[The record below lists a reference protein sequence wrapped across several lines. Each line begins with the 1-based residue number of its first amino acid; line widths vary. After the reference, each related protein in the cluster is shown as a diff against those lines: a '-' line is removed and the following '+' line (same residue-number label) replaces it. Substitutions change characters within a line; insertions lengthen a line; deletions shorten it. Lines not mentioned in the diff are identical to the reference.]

1 MYLHVFGATQ
11 LVYGSVTL
19 ARCAALPYGYSLPP
33 TTSRRML
40 NQRVLM
46 YGS

>member
-19 ARCAALPYGYSLPP
+19 AHCAALPYGYSLPS
-33 TTSRRML
+33 TTNHRML